1 MLDWKYRPKTNEE
14 LAAEDKEKAQAETTV
29 EEKPEGF
36 ASKNVKSI
44 TFIIM
49 VALFLVFL
57 GPMSVFTIRD
67 RIEERRDAKKPTITQ
82 DDVLDLSF
90 YKSDLTIEQVME
102 FKGHESRDETKTSY
116 IIFTDEFIFYVEQE
130 NDSPVVTDTYLRSR
144 NKDKNTEIDIRTDN
158 VINFFTSK

>member
-90 YKSDLTIEQVME
+90 YKTDLTIEQVME
-102 FKGHESRDETKTSY
+102 FKEHESRDETKTSY

-130 NDSPVVTDTYLRSR
+130 YDSPVVTDTYLRSR

>member
-1 MLDWKYRPKTNEE
+1 
-14 LAAEDKEKAQAETTV
+14 
-29 EEKPEGF
+29 
-36 ASKNVKSI
+36 
-44 TFIIM
+44 M

-130 NDSPVVTDTYLRSR
+130 HDSPVVTDTYLRSR